1 MAAAAQ
7 RSIAPGGA
15 ISRQVARP
23 LNAVFHGIF
32 TESDLTKNKKIK
44 QFVMCVV
51 YEAGKRVGRMS
62 RMAEANCFQEMN
74 KAYYMRLQVLF
85 ADVSDDRSYWSR
97 HLGFSFSFTDMM
109 THTVGS
115 SSAQRKFYF
124 DYNSNEHLEEE
135 QIENLKAGWT
145 SGLLWRRYNELK
157 TEMQSTMLPVL
168 FKCRFHA
175 LEGGDAYGTGS
186 GATFQE
192 VVYDFLG
199 KLFQIDANARHEDR
213 VRKRARANQPAG
225 AGAGQAAAQEAADA
239 VREEQEEDRDRD
251 DDEGDSQV
259 AAAAGR
265 ASVAR
270 DAPEVWGDAH
280 VAWRHSSLFV
290 FFLNGPLAYFHPSP
304 GSRNVCEFLKKVP
317 RNDDDEVFKCFDD
330 CSNASQ
336 VMDLQ
341 MQALRHVKSRL
352 ETAEG
357 SSVAT
362 MKGTLP

>member
-1 MAAAAQ
+1 M
-7 RSIAPGGA
+7 
-15 ISRQVARP
+15 
-23 LNAVFHGIF
+23 
-32 TESDLTKNKKIK
+32 
-44 QFVMCVV
+44 
-51 YEAGKRVGRMS
+51 
-62 RMAEANCFQEMN
+62 
-74 KAYYMRLQVLF
+74 
-85 ADVSDDRSYWSR
+85 
-97 HLGFSFSFTDMM
+97 
-109 THTVGS
+109 
-115 SSAQRKFYF
+115 
-124 DYNSNEHLEEE
+124 
-135 QIENLKAGWT
+135 
-145 SGLLWRRYNELK
+145 
-157 TEMQSTMLPVL
+157 
-168 FKCRFHA
+168 
-175 LEGGDAYGTGS
+175 
-186 GATFQE
+186 
-192 VVYDFLG
+192 
-199 KLFQIDANARHEDR
+199 
-213 VRKRARANQPAG
+213 RKRARANQPAG

-317 RNDDDEVFKCFDD
+317 RTDDDEVFKSFDD

-357 SSVAT
+357 SSVAY
-362 MKGTLP
+362 

>member
-1 MAAAAQ
+1 
-7 RSIAPGGA
+7 
-15 ISRQVARP
+15 
-23 LNAVFHGIF
+23 
-32 TESDLTKNKKIK
+32 
-44 QFVMCVV
+44 MCVV

-199 KLFQIDANARHEDR
+199 KL
-213 VRKRARANQPAG
+213 
-225 AGAGQAAAQEAADA
+225 
-239 VREEQEEDRDRD
+239 
-251 DDEGDSQV
+251 
-259 AAAAGR
+259 
-265 ASVAR
+265 
-270 DAPEVWGDAH
+270 
-280 VAWRHSSLFV
+280 
-290 FFLNGPLAYFHPSP
+290 
-304 GSRNVCEFLKKVP
+304 SR
-317 RNDDDEVFKCFDD
+317 
-330 CSNASQ
+330 
-336 VMDLQ
+336 
-341 MQALRHVKSRL
+341 
-352 ETAEG
+352 
-357 SSVAT
+357 
-362 MKGTLP
+362 